1 MANLNES
8 FGQDVQAEAA
18 QKLRQFQFHG
28 LVDWRCFVPSRLVAE
43 FNRSLCRIQM
53 VQSPVRD
60 RDAMGVSREILE
72 NLLGTSEW
80 RFGINIP
87 ALGCR
92 FANLRL
98 ECPRLGEFAQIVV
111 KLKLSRSEE
120 PLEPSAEFSLEHCRQ
135 GDDRKQESF
144 TGCFPIQSV
153 QSHTPAGDNAMDMIM
168 IDQGLTPGMQHQRQ
182 SQLNTK
188 IVSTEFQQRLR
199 GSPEE
204 QVVHHSPVLPDD
216 WMEPVWQGEDNV
228 KIGNG
233 QEQLLLSLQPFHRL
247 VPLAIGTMPVA
258 AGSGHEVLPSAMF
271 AAVTVAAQ
279 LRRLAGQQRVEYFPV
294 MRGKSRRLSRQ
305 CGTQHLCQAQPIP
318 LRTCASA
325 GHNARGECL
334 QRWLGPDHRIQRIA
348 HRFQGFSA
356 DVQIT
361 QSRGQTHVSEQPF
374 DDVYRSSRIN

>member
-199 GSPEE
+199 G
-204 QVVHHSPVLPDD
+204 
-216 WMEPVWQGEDNV
+216 
-228 KIGNG
+228 
-233 QEQLLLSLQPFHRL
+233 
-247 VPLAIGTMPVA
+247 
-258 AGSGHEVLPSAMF
+258 
-271 AAVTVAAQ
+271 
-279 LRRLAGQQRVEYFPV
+279 
-294 MRGKSRRLSRQ
+294 
-305 CGTQHLCQAQPIP
+305 
-318 LRTCASA
+318 
-325 GHNARGECL
+325 RGECL